1 MPIFGHPA
9 RIRPYFGYRN
19 AGRLRLTARA
29 LRMREFDWEHIGT
42 VRKLAAMLRQF
53 ASNEVPSLPVT
64 LEIKGEGG
72 DVQTFAAVT
81 DPEGF
86 VHFDVEARAG
96 TATQHDPSWELA
108 RLHWDNRDGPQRV
121 DAFILAPGETHRLAV
136 ISDID
141 DTIIETGAGDLMRNW
156 RRVLAQ
162 MPGDREAVPGAA
174 DFFNRLSS
182 VGGGDSGN
190 GGGGGE
196 VGGLG
201 NTLPATRRP
210 FFYVSSSPW
219 NLFDYLVAFQKVHA
233 LPQGPILLRDWD
245 FNRATFSSAGH
256 KSHKAH
262 VVESLIDFYP
272 DLRFALIG
280 DNTQADALAYAGVVA
295 KHPGRIAAVFIRQ
308 APGADVSAEEQ
319 AAFAAIRAA
328 GVELWTGSSYEIGED
343 FLATLGFT
351 AGGETTQIVH
361 TIEEAAAPGSQETT
375 PPRPAAAPPVSP
387 PRSRSP

>member
-1 MPIFGHPA
+1 MPTFRHPA
-9 RIRPYFGYRN
+9 RIRPYFGFRN
-19 AGRLRLTARA
+19 EGRLRLTARA
-29 LRMREFDWEHIGT
+29 LRMREFDWEHSGT

-53 ASNEVPSLPVT
+53 ASQEVPGLAVT

-72 DVQTFAAVT
+72 EVQTFPAVT
-81 DPEGF
+81 DEEGF
-86 VHFDVEARAG
+86 VHFNVEAHAG
-96 TATQHDPSWELA
+96 TASQHDPSWELA
-108 RLHWDNRDGPQRV
+108 RLHWDNREGPQSV
-121 DAFILAPGETHRLAV
+121 DAFILAPGENHRLAV

-141 DTIIETGAGDLMRNW
+141 DTIIETGAGDLIRNW

-174 DFFNRLSS
+174 DFFNRLSNS
-182 VGGGDSGN
+182 GDGGR
-190 GGGGGE
+190 
-196 VGGLG
+196 VAH
-201 NTLPATRRP
+201 TLPATRRP

-256 KSHKAH
+256 KSHKAR
-262 VVESLIDFYP
+262 SIDGIIDFYP

-280 DNTQADALAYAGVVA
+280 DNTQADALAYAEVVA
-295 KHPGRIAAVFIRQ
+295 KHPDRIAAVFIRQ

-328 GVELWTGSSYEIGED
+328 GVELWTGNSYEIGED

-361 TIEEAAAPGSQETT
+361 TIEEAAAPGAQETT
-375 PPRPAAAPPVSP
+375 PSGPQLPHPFHLLDPAHPEQ
-387 PRSRSP
+387 